1 MHHYDDLQRFKDK
14 TRTSTL
20 NLRDLSS
27 QNRIREQGNWS
38 IVNQMTADPDAS
50 PLAGGGN
57 VTQPI
62 PQSVDPQTFVLN
74 AASATVAAPAPAMS
88 SSILQT
94 LAVPS
99 APAIEPAP
107 TPLPE
112 PKPEPVPAAAA
123 NFSRLFAAPP
133 AESPRTVEKN
143 QPLQSLLERIA
154 TCR

>member
-27 QNRIREQGNWS
+27 QNRIREHGNWS
-38 IVNQMTADPDAS
+38 IVNQMTADPDVA
-50 PLAGGGN
+50 PLARGGKI
-57 VTQPI
+57 TQPI
-62 PQSVDPQTFVLN
+62 PQPVDAQTFVLN
-74 AASATVAAPAPAMS
+74 DAPVPVVVPEPVSSATP
-88 SSILQT
+88 SILQT
-94 LAVPS
+94 LAMPVT
-99 APAIEPAP
+99 PAIEPAP
-107 TPLPE
+107 TSLPE
-112 PKPEPVPAAAA
+112 PETAPVAPA

-133 AESPRTVEKN
+133 AETPRTVEKN

>member
-20 NLRDLSS
+20 TFRDLSS
-27 QNRIREQGNWS
+27 QNRNREQGNWS
-38 IVNQMTADPDAS
+38 IVNQ
-50 PLAGGGN
+50 LAAGPGTVSLAKGGN

-62 PQSVDPQTFVLN
+62 PQTVDPQTFVLN
-74 AASATVAAPAPAMS
+74 DVPASAPATVPASSPSIVKTLTVQAAPAVAPAM
-88 SSILQT
+88 
-94 LAVPS
+94 
-99 APAIEPAP
+99 E
-107 TPLPE
+107 PLPE
-112 PKPEPVPAAAA
+112 PVVMPAAPT

-133 AESPRTVEKN
+133 AEASRTVEKN

>member
-1 MHHYDDLQRFKDK
+1 MHYYDDLQRFKDK

-38 IVNQMTADPDAS
+38 IVNQMIADPDTA
-50 PLAGGGN
+50 PLARGGN
-57 VTQPI
+57 VAQPI
-62 PQSVDPQTFVLN
+62 PQSVDPQLFVLN
-74 AASATVAAPAPAMS
+74 DVPVPVTAPQPVTSAAT
-88 SSILQT
+88 SILQT
-94 LAVPS
+94 LAVQN
-99 APAIEPAP
+99 APATEPAP
-107 TPLPE
+107 VPRAEPEATPVAPT
-112 PKPEPVPAAAA
+112 

-133 AESPRTVEKN
+133 TETSRTVEKN

>member
-27 QNRIREQGNWS
+27 QNRIREHGNWS
-38 IVNQMTADPDAS
+38 IVNQMAADPDAA
-50 PLAGGGN
+50 PLARGGN

-74 AASATVAAPAPAMS
+74 AVPAPVVAAEPVS
-88 SSILQT
+88 STSPSILQT
-94 LAVPS
+94 LAVPD
-99 APAIEPAP
+99 APATEPAP
-107 TPLPE
+107 APKPRPE
-112 PKPEPVPAAAA
+112 PAPAAPA

-133 AESPRTVEKN
+133 AEISQPVEKN

>member
-1 MHHYDDLQRFKDK
+1 MHHYDDLHRFKDK

-38 IVNQMTADPDAS
+38 IVNQIAADPDAA
-50 PLAGGGN
+50 PLARGGN
-57 VTQPI
+57 IAQPI
-62 PQSVDPQTFVLN
+62 PQSVDPQIFVLN
-74 AASATVAAPAPAMS
+74 DAPALAAAPEPAASASP
-88 SSILQT
+88 SILQAM
-94 LAVPS
+94 AVPTAPANTS
-99 APAIEPAP
+99 APE
-107 TPLPE
+107 PLPE
-112 PKPEPVPAAAA
+112 PERTPVAPA

-133 AESPRTVEKN
+133 AETPRTVEKN

>member
-20 NLRDLSS
+20 NLRDLST

-38 IVNQMTADPDAS
+38 IVNQMMADPDAA
-50 PLAGGGN
+50 PLARGGN

-74 AASATVAAPAPAMS
+74 ELPAPPEPVAPVAAT
-88 SSILQT
+88 ILQT
-94 LAVPS
+94 LAVPAAPVIEPVS
-99 APAIEPAP
+99 APRPEPEAAPIAP
-107 TPLPE
+107 T
-112 PKPEPVPAAAA
+112 

-133 AESPRTVEKN
+133 AETHRTVEKN